1 MKTIATAL
9 LMTSALCAQPALA
22 HIEIDNQCNMQLHG
36 SVTYD
41 HGDLTITTEDGEKVL
56 ITPAHQLYV
65 DGQVISLNDDEQRW
79 VTDYYTSI
87 ESAIPMTVEIARD
100 GIKIA
105 SYAVTEVFSELLGAD
120 HELTDDFDELFIDLS
135 AQIDERF
142 FAADGTYRFDS
153 TNLNGDW
160 ADAAWSEQLDSKI
173 DDLVERSM
181 GHFLM
186 AIGRQMLFADGD
198 MDDFA
203 ARMENFG
210 ETIEQRVEGEAEAL
224 ESKADEL
231 CTVLAKADY
240 AETRMQQNIAALKG
254 LDLLE
259 TDGRSA
265 LQQ

>member
-9 LMTSALCAQPALA
+9 MMTSALCAQPAFA
-22 HIEIDNQCNMQLHG
+22 HIEIDNQCNMELHG
-36 SVTYD
+36 SVTYS
-41 HGDLTITTEDGEKVL
+41 HGDLTITTESGEKVL

-65 DGQVISLNDDEQRW
+65 DGQNVNLNNDEQRW

-87 ESAIPMTVEIARD
+87 ESAIPMTVDIARD

-120 HELTDDFDELFIDLS
+120 HELTDDFDELFTDLS
-135 AQIDERF
+135 AQIEERF
-142 FAADGTYRFDS
+142 YAPDGTYQFNSADLEG
-153 TNLNGDW
+153 NW
-160 ADAAWSEQLDSKI
+160 ADAAWSEQLDDKI

-198 MDDFA
+198 MEDFA
-203 ARMENFG
+203 TRMENFG
-210 ETIEQRVEGEAEAL
+210 ETIEQRVEGEADAL

-240 AETRMQQNIAALKG
+240 AETHMQQNIAALKG

-259 TDGRSA
+259 TDGDSA
-265 LQQ
+265 LKQ